1 MCLAFPSRHD
11 RSVQI
16 IPLNRSRFH
25 SSSQLQF
32 FTRSSSLL
40 FSPTFFF
47 SYFLGFHLSL
57 EHWFESAIHF
67 CSLKSINT
75 LWICQGDGTVYW
87 TSFVI
92 GKFCMINK
100 LTTEM
105 CFDRHNPPVWSQLA
119 YTGWWRHAS
128 IIVSL
133 SLYNSNSHASRAHW
147 FVKSLAWINFKP
159 VFAFRRS

>member
-1 MCLAFPSRHD
+1 MTDLCKLSLWIGHGFTVLPSYSFSLAP
-11 RSVQI
+11 
-16 IPLNRSRFH
+16 PLC
-25 SSSQLQF
+25 
-32 FTRSSSLL
+32 
-40 FSPTFFF
+40 FFF
-47 SYFLGFHLSL
+47 SPFLFSYFFGFHLSL

-75 LWICQGDGTVYW
+75 LWIFRGDGTVYW

-92 GKFCMINK
+92 GKFCMINN

-119 YTGWWRHAS
+119 YTGLRRHAS

-147 FVKSLAWINFKP
+147 FE
-159 VFAFRRS
+159 VFGVD